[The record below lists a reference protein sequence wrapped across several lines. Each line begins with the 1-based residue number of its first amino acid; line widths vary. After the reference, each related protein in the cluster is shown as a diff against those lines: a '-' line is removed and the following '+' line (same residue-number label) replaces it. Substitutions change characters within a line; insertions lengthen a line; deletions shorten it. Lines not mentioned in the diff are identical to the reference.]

1 MKTVKPYILTL
12 LTLSI
17 IFSGCWFIRAG
28 MRNID
33 NVIFDSP
40 AKVQNKIKEPIKDN
54 VKLSALWVGQSTV
67 LLQIDDKVIIT
78 DPVFDNV
85 IAGIMM
91 RKVEAGLD
99 ISSIPKL
106 DLILVSHAHMDHL
119 SFPTLDKLDKR
130 FPHTTLVIP
139 DGVEKYLPSYN
150 MKIIKMRTGN
160 SEKRNYIGETRII
173 DGIKITTVYANHQGG
188 RFGLDSYLWDVP
200 GCTGYII
207 QYKGIT
213 VYFAGDTSYD
223 EKAFKELGKKYK
235 IDLALIPMGPCRECD
250 SIGNFRHVA
259 SLGALMILDDTRAK
273 YMIPIH
279 FGTIEYFN
287 DPNTPMYVLKDLIKK
302 YNSKTVTGIAASAP
316 YSEKIKILK
325 PGEQYIFEYKN

>member
-1 MKTVKPYILTL
+1 MKNLKHFKLTAIFFAL
-12 LTLSI
+12 
-17 IFSGCWFIRAG
+17 IFSGCWFVRAG

-33 NVIFDSP
+33 NVVFDTP
-40 AKVQNKIKEPIKDN
+40 EKVTNKIKDPIKDN
-54 VKLSALWVGQSTV
+54 VKLSALWVGQSTI

-78 DPVFDNV
+78 DPVFENV

-119 SFPTLDKLDKR
+119 SFPSLDKLDKR
-130 FPHTTLVIP
+130 FPHAKLVIP
-139 DGVEKYLPSYN
+139 DGVEKYLPSYD

-160 SEKRNYIGETRII
+160 SEERGYIGETKVI
-173 DGIKITTVYANHQGG
+173 DGITITTVFADHQGG
-188 RFGLDSYLWDVP
+188 RFGFDSYLWDVP
-200 GCTGYII
+200 GFTGYII

-213 VYFAGDTSYD
+213 VYFAGDTAYND
-223 EKAFKELGKKYK
+223 KAFKEIGKKFN
-235 IDLALIPMGPCRECD
+235 IDLALIPVGPCRECD

-259 SLGALMILDDTRAK
+259 SLGALMMLDDLRAK

-279 FGTIEYFN
+279 YGAITYFD
-287 DPNTPMYVLKDLIKK
+287 DPNIPVYVLEDLIKQ
-302 YNSKTVTGIAASAP
+302 YGTKTVTGIAAGTP
-316 YSEKIKILK
+316 YKDKIKILP
-325 PGEQYIFEYKN
+325 PGGQYIFEYNN

>member
-1 MKTVKPYILTL
+1 MKKTKYLIL
-12 LTLSI
+12 LTLITSAF
-17 IFSGCWFIRAG
+17 FSGCWFVRAG
-28 MRNID
+28 MRNLD

-40 AKVQNKIKEPIKDN
+40 AKVKNKIQNPIKDN

-78 DPVFDNV
+78 DPVFENV
-85 IAGIMM
+85 IAGFMM
-91 RKVEAGLD
+91 RTTEAGLD

-119 SFPTLDKLDKR
+119 SFPSLDALDKR

-139 DGVEKYLPSYN
+139 DGVEKYLPSYD
-150 MKIIKMRTGN
+150 MKIVKMRTGN
-160 SEKRNYIGETRII
+160 SEKRNYIGETKII
-173 DGIKITTVYANHQGG
+173 DGIKITTVYADHQGG
-188 RFGLDSYLWDVP
+188 RFGFDSYLWDVP
-200 GCTGYII
+200 GYTGYII

-223 EKAFKELGKKYK
+223 DKAFKELGRKFN
-235 IDLALIPMGPCRECD
+235 INLALIPVGPCRECD

-259 SLGALMILDDTRAK
+259 SLGALMMLDDLRAK

-287 DPNTPMYVLKDLIKK
+287 DPNTPVYVLEDLINK
-302 YNSKTVTGIAASAP
+302 YDTKTVTGIAASAP
-316 YSEKIKILK
+316 YKDKIKILK
-325 PGEQYIFEYKN
+325 AGGQYIFYKN

>member
-1 MKTVKPYILTL
+1 MKVTKFSILTL
-12 LTLSI
+12 LILPVF
-17 IFSGCWFIRAG
+17 FSGCWFIRAG

-33 NVIFDSP
+33 NVMFDSP
-40 AKVQNKIKEPIKDN
+40 AKVENKIKDPVKDN

-78 DPVFDNV
+78 DPVFEDV

-91 RKVEAGLD
+91 RKVEAGMD

-119 SFPTLDKLDKR
+119 SFPTLDELDKR
-130 FPHTTLVIP
+130 FPRAKLVIP
-139 DGVEKYLPSYN
+139 EGVEKYLPSYD
-150 MKIIKMRTGN
+150 MKVVKMRTGN
-160 SEKRNYIGETRII
+160 SEKRNYTGETKII
-173 DGIKITTVYANHQGG
+173 NGIKITTVYANHQGG

-200 GCTGYII
+200 GFTGYII

-223 EKAFKELGKKYK
+223 DKAFKELGKKYK

-259 SLGALMILDDTRAK
+259 SLGALMMLDDLKAR

-287 DPNTPMYVLKDLIKK
+287 DPNTPVYVLEDLINK
-302 YNSKTVTGIAASAP
+302 YDSKTVTGIAASAP
-316 YSEKIKILK
+316 YKDKIKILK
-325 PGEQYIFEYKN
+325 PGGQYIFEYKN